1 MKLSGRTIRRILIWS
16 LVAFNLVIC
25 AGCGLSGLVLQ
36 KNLKQGGYTETWSA
50 DDGRVLSGLSYGT
63 AKANKYDLYL
73 PKSLDPKADAP
84 LLLLIHGGSW
94 TGGKRD
100 EVAYDCKYYAKKG
113 CITATMDY
121 SLISQKNPDVT
132 IKTMLDEITA
142 CIAAIKK
149 RLEEEGYHAP
159 KLAIG
164 GFSAGGHLA
173 LLYAY
178 SRAPESAI
186 PVAFVFDKVGPVSFH
201 KEFWGDRIAAMLIG
215 YGAHIQVDPKKL
227 DTPEM
232 KAAADSLSPLH
243 FIGPKSMPT
252 VFAYGGKDD
261 LVKPIHRDEL
271 AKALETHHV
280 PNIRVDFPNS
290 NHAMWDDPDSTAAFR
305 KAVLLYCE
313 TYMKPPPPQDERKTD
328 TAEPEEE
335 TKTAE
340 QKDEEKQSDLKE
352 KKAAE

>member
-1 MKLSGRTIRRILIWS
+1 MKMSGRKLRRILIWS
-16 LVAFNLVIC
+16 LLAFNLVLC

-36 KNLKQGGYTETWSA
+36 RNLKQGGYTESWSA
-50 DDGRVLSGLSYGT
+50 DDGRVLTGLSYGT
-63 AKANKYDLYL
+63 AKSNKYDLYL

-94 TGGKRD
+94 TEGKRGD
-100 EVAYDCKYYAKKG
+100 VAYACKYYAKNG

-121 SLISQKNPDVT
+121 SLISEKTPDVT

-142 CIAAIKK
+142 CIAAIRKQ
-149 RLEEEGYHAP
+149 LEKEGCHAP
-159 KLAIG
+159 KLAVG

-178 SRAPESAI
+178 SRASESAI

-215 YGAHIQVDPKKL
+215 YGAHIEVDPKKL

-243 FIGPKSMPT
+243 FIGPKSPPT

-271 AKALETHHV
+271 AKSLEEHHV
-280 PNIRVDFPNS
+280 PHVRVDFPNS
-290 NHAMWDDPDSTAAFR
+290 NHMLWDDPDSTAAFR
-305 KAVLLYCE
+305 KAVLQYCE
-313 TYMKPPPPQDERKTD
+313 TYMKPSPPQDE
-328 TAEPEEE
+328 PEKESSG
-335 TKTAE
+335 
-340 QKDEEKQSDLKE
+340 QNQPEKE
-352 KKAAE
+352 